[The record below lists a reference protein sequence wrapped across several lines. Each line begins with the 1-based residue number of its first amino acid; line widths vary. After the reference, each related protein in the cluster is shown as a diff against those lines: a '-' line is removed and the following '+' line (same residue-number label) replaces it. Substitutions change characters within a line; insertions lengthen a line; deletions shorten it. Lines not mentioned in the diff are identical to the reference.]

1 MDPPMTAHS
10 PGARLV
16 EHWLKREAEKDV
28 ALLPSTTS
36 AKTGKVRN
44 PYSRH
49 AAFFNTVLLPAC
61 RGEEEKSMRVIDAF
75 FEQKAEHTAGWY
87 FGRFQTAYRLLILQ
101 VDKRAAFLLRAQ
113 QRAAEER
120 VEREERAT
128 VPIKGPAAE
137 AVRQIARK
145 WLPPTVARKDQA

>member
-1 MDPPMTAHS
+1 MTAHS
-10 PGARLV
+10 PGARCV
-16 EHWLKREAEKDV
+16 EHWLKREAERGI

-36 AKTGKVRN
+36 AKTGKLRN
-44 PYSRH
+44 PYARH
-49 AAFFNTVLLPAC
+49 AAFFNTTLLPAC
-61 RGEEEKSMRVIDAF
+61 LSDEAKAMKVIDAF
-75 FEQKAEHTAGWY
+75 FEQKPEFTAGWY
-87 FGRFQTAYRLLILQ
+87 FGRFQTAYRLLVLQ

-128 VPIKGPAAE
+128 VQIKGPAAE

-145 WLPPTVARKDQA
+145 WMPPTVARKEQA